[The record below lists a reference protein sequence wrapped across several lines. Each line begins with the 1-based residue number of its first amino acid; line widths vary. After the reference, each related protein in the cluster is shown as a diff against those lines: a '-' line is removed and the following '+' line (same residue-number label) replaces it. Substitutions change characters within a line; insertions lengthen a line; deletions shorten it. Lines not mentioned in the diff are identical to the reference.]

1 MNKNIL
7 IVEDE
12 KTIAEIL
19 LFNIKKNGFDAK
31 AVYDGGSGLEEA
43 LSGKYDLILLD
54 LMLPV
59 MDGFEVCRKVRE
71 VNDTPIIMLTA
82 REEEAVIMLTAREE
96 EADKVMGLELG
107 ADDYMTKPFSINE
120 LLSRIKANIR
130 RFSNEMVTRKITE
143 NVIKVGSLTINNES
157 YEVTKGETKLDLT
170 KKEYEVIAFLA
181 KNMGKVYSREQLMEE
196 IWGYDGFYGDMR
208 TVDVTIARLRKKLE
222 DNPALPE
229 YIQTKKG
236 IGYFFA
242 KPE

>member
-31 AVYDGGSGLEEA
+31 AVYDGGKGLEEA

-59 MDGFEVCRKVRE
+59 MDGFEICKKVRE
-71 VNDTPIIMLTA
+71 VSDTPI
-82 REEEAVIMLTAREE
+82 IMLTAREE
-96 EADKVMGLELG
+96 EADKVMGLEVG

-130 RFSNEMVTRKITE
+130 RYSNEMVTRKITD
-143 NVIKVGSLTINNES
+143 NVIKSGKLTIDSES
-157 YEVTKGETKLDLT
+157 YEVTKGDVKLDLT

-196 IWGYDGFYGDMR
+196 IWGYDGFYGDTR
-208 TVDVTIARLRKKLE
+208 TVDVTVARLRKKLE

-236 IGYFFA
+236 VGYFFA

>member
-19 LFNIKKNGFDAK
+19 LFNIKNNGFDAK
-31 AVYDGGSGLEEA
+31 AVYDGASGLEEA

-59 MDGFEVCRKVRE
+59 MDGFEVCKKLRE
-71 VNDTPIIMLTA
+71 TDDTP
-82 REEEAVIMLTAREE
+82 VIMLTAREE
-96 EADKVMGLELG
+96 EADKIMGLEVG

-120 LLSRIKANIR
+120 LLGRIKANIR
-130 RFSNEMVTRKITE
+130 RHSNEMVTRKITDS
-143 NVIKVGSLTINNES
+143 VIRVGRLTIDNES
-157 YEVTKGETKLDLT
+157 YEVSKADTKLDLT

-196 IWGYDGFYGDMR
+196 IWGYEGFYGDMR
-208 TVDVTIARLRKKLE
+208 TVDVTVARLRKKLE

>member
-1 MNKNIL
+1 MKGNNMNKNIL

-31 AVYDGGSGLEEA
+31 AVYDGKSGLDEA
-43 LSGKYDLILLD
+43 LTGKYDLILLD
-54 LMLPV
+54 LMLPM
-59 MDGFEVCRKVRE
+59 MDGFEVCRRVRE

-82 REEEAVIMLTAREE
+82 REEEA
-96 EADKVMGLELG
+96 DKIMGLELG
-107 ADDYMTKPFSINE
+107 ADDYMTKPFSTNE
-120 LLSRIKANIR
+120 LLSRIRANIR
-130 RFSNEMVTRKITE
+130 RFSNEMVTRKITD
-143 NVIKVGSLTINNES
+143 NIIKAGALTIDNES
-157 YEVTKGETKLDLT
+157 YEVTKGEVKLDLT

>member
-31 AVYDGGSGLEEA
+31 AVYDGGAGLEEA

-59 MDGFEVCRKVRE
+59 MDGFEICKKVRE
-71 VNDTPIIMLTA
+71 VSDTPI
-82 REEEAVIMLTAREE
+82 IMLTAREE
-96 EADKVMGLELG
+96 EADKVMGLEVG

-130 RFSNEMVTRKITE
+130 RYSNEMVTRKITD
-143 NVIKVGSLTINNES
+143 NVIKAGKLTINNES
-157 YEVTKGETKLDLT
+157 YEVTKGNVKLDLT

-208 TVDVTIARLRKKLE
+208 TVDVTVARLRKKLE

>member
-31 AVYDGGSGLEEA
+31 AVYDGNSGLDEA

-54 LMLPV
+54 LMLPG
-59 MDGFEVCRKVRE
+59 MDGFEICRRVRE
-71 VNDTPIIMLTA
+71 VNDTPI
-82 REEEAVIMLTAREE
+82 IMLTAREE

-143 NVIKVGSLTINNES
+143 NVIKVGAVTINNES
-157 YEVTKGETKLDLT
+157 YEITKGDVKLDLT
-170 KKEYEVIAFLA
+170 KKEYEVVAFLA
-181 KNMGKVYSREQLMEE
+181 KNLGKVYSREQLMEE

-222 DNPALPE
+222 DNPSLPE

>member
-31 AVYDGGSGLEEA
+31 AVYDGQSGLEEA

-59 MDGFEVCRKVRE
+59 MDGFEVCKRLRE

-82 REEEAVIMLTAREE
+82 REEEA
-96 EADKVMGLELG
+96 DKVMGLEVG

-130 RFSNEMVTRKITE
+130 RYSNEMVTRKITDS
-143 NVIKVGSLTINNES
+143 VIKAGRLTIDNES
-157 YEVTKGETKLDLT
+157 YEVSKGDTKLDLT

-196 IWGYDGFYGDMR
+196 IWGYDSFYGDMR
-208 TVDVTIARLRKKLE
+208 TVDVTVARLRKKLE

>member
-31 AVYDGGSGLEEA
+31 AVYDGASGLEEA
-43 LSGKYDLILLD
+43 LTGKYDLILLD

-82 REEEAVIMLTAREE
+82 REEEA
-96 EADKVMGLELG
+96 DKVMGLEVG

-120 LLSRIKANIR
+120 LLGRIKANIR
-130 RFSNEMVTRKITE
+130 RYSNEMVTRKITDS
-143 NVIKVGSLTINNES
+143 VIKAGKLTIDNES
-157 YEVTKGETKLDLT
+157 YEVSKDGVKLDFT

-208 TVDVTIARLRKKLE
+208 TVDVTVARLRKKLE

>member
-71 VNDTPIIMLTA
+71 VNDTPI
-82 REEEAVIMLTAREE
+82 IMLTAREE

>member
-31 AVYDGGSGLEEA
+31 AVYDGGSGLDEA
-43 LSGKYDLILLD
+43 LSGKYDLVLLD

-59 MDGFEVCRKVRE
+59 MDGFEICKKVRE
-71 VNDTPIIMLTA
+71 VSDIPI
-82 REEEAVIMLTAREE
+82 IMLTAREE
-96 EADKVMGLELG
+96 EADKVMGLEVG

-130 RFSNEMVTRKITE
+130 RYSNEMVTRKITDK
-143 NVIKVGSLTINNES
+143 VIKVGKLTIDSES
-157 YEVTKGETKLDLT
+157 YEVTKGEQKLDLT

-196 IWGYDGFYGDMR
+196 IWGYEGFYGDMR

>member
-19 LFNIKKNGFDAK
+19 LFNIKKNGFDAT
-31 AVYDGGSGLEEA
+31 AVYDGKSGLDEA

-59 MDGFEVCRKVRE
+59 MDGFEVCKKVRE
-71 VNDTPIIMLTA
+71 VNDTPI
-82 REEEAVIMLTAREE
+82 IMLTAREE

-130 RFSNEMVTRKITE
+130 RFSNEMVTRKITD
-143 NVIKVGSLTINNES
+143 NVIKAGALTIDNES
-157 YEVTKGETKLDLT
+157 YEVTKGEAKLDLT